1 MKEKMTIWANFTK
14 KYILPAALLLVLI
27 ILAAFADNQQS
38 DQRCEKIKINI
49 RDGEKTRFLTDQA
62 IIDIITKSGA
72 EEVIGMKASSI
83 NLERIE
89 SRLAK
94 NSFVKSVDA
103 HVDMSG
109 DLIIKL
115 EQRKPLIRVFNPLL
129 QTYYLDEEGKRM
141 PLSDKFTAF
150 VPVATPDYSDIPQNR
165 DSVLRALDSSLFVLA
180 EYLQTDSFARALTGQ
195 ILIEPDNEFTLIPRL
210 GNFTI
215 FIGDV
220 ADLNDKM
227 TRLKSFYRI
236 SLPQAGW
243 DRYSRINL
251 KYKNQIIAN
260 H

>member
-1 MKEKMTIWANFTK
+1 MKEKMIIWADFTK

-27 ILAAFADNQQS
+27 ILASFADSQQG
-38 DQRCEKIKINI
+38 DQRCQKVKINI
-49 RDGEKTRFLTDQA
+49 LDGDKTRFLTDTT
-62 IIDIITKSGA
+62 ITGIITKNGTD
-72 EEVIGMKASSI
+72 EVIGKKASNI
-83 NLERIE
+83 NLDKIE

-103 HVDMSG
+103 HLDMSG
-109 DLIIKL
+109 DLIIRL
-115 EQRKPLIRVFNPLL
+115 EQRKPLIRVFTPML
-129 QTYYLDEEGKRM
+129 QQYYLDEEGKHM
-141 PLSDKFTAF
+141 PLSDKYTAF
-150 VPVATPDYSDIPQNR
+150 VPVATPNYTTLPEKK
-165 DSVLRALDSSLFVLA
+165 DSVFRAMDSSLFVLA

-195 ILIEPDNEFTLIPRL
+195 ILIEQDNEFTLIPRL

-215 FIGDV
+215 FIGNV

-227 TRLKSFYRI
+227 KRLKSFYRI